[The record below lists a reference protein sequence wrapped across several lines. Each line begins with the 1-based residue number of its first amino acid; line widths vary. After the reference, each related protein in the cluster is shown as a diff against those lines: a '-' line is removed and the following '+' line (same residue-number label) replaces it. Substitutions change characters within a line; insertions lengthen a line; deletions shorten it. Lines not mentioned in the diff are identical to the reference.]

1 MTRKILSVCIVAS
14 LAMLTNQTFAQN
26 TNEPSRSMSVT
37 VKDSE
42 AMAKKDTSVA
52 KPSITHH
59 QVTVDGKVVNYTATA
74 GYMPM
79 KDKDD
84 KVIAKIFYVAY
95 SGDNTGNKGKRPVT
109 FVFNGGPGSASIWL
123 HMGSFSPVRVKF
135 ADDKGDAPA
144 PPYQYENNP
153 NTWLGFTDLVFIDPV
168 STGYSRP
175 QKGVEAKLFHGYTED
190 IESVGD
196 FIRLYI
202 TKNER
207 WESPKFIAG
216 ESYGTTRAAGLS
228 GYLQDRYGMYLN
240 GITLISSVLNF
251 QLIDFKNG
259 NEMPYVYFLPTYA
272 NTAQYFKK
280 LSPELEGLS
289 PAELTKKAELF
300 ANGTYSYFLSLGD
313 QAPADLVSKMVDS
326 LNYFTGIPKDYIR
339 KANERITDGRFF
351 KEVLKD
357 EGKIVGRYD
366 SRFTGEDLDDAGEY
380 PSYDPS
386 DANLNGLF
394 IGAFN
399 QYVRKDLGYVNDI
412 PYEAVAS
419 VWPWDLKPFG
429 GYAGGDNSYLDVSET
444 LRSAMTQNTH
454 LHVNVVCGYYDLAT
468 PVYNAEYVVSHMGLR
483 PDVRKNIVLNYYKA
497 GHMVYVSKETDEKL
511 KADEEAFYQNAL
523 K

>member
-1 MTRKILSVCIVAS
+1 MNPKTLSILTIAA
-14 LAMLTNQTFAQN
+14 LAIISETAIAQN
-26 TNEPSRSMSVT
+26 SRRQSERVSVT
-37 VKDSE
+37 VKDST
-42 AMAKKDTSVA
+42 AVSKKDTTVG

-59 QVTVDGKVVNYTATA
+59 QMTVDGKTISYTATA

-79 KDKDD
+79 KDNKEDD
-84 KVIAKIFYVAY
+84 KLLAKIFYVAY
-95 SGDNTGNKGKRPVT
+95 TADNGNKGKRPVT

-135 ADDKGDAPA
+135 ADDKGDASG
-144 PPYQYENNP
+144 PPYQYQENP
-153 NTWLGFTDLVFIDPV
+153 YTWLGFTDLVFIDPV

-175 QKGVEAKLFHGYTED
+175 QKGVDAKLFHGYTED
-190 IESVGD
+190 ITSVGD
-196 FIRLYI
+196 FIRLYT

-251 QLIDFKNG
+251 QLIDFNRG
-259 NEMPYVYFLPTYA
+259 NEMPYIYFLPTYA
-272 NTAQYFKK
+272 NTAQYYHK
-280 LSPELEGLS
+280 LSADLQSLS
-289 PAELTKKAELF
+289 PADLTRKAELF
-300 ANGTYSYFLSLGD
+300 ANGTYSYFLSEGD
-313 QAPADLVSKMVDS
+313 GATPELTNRVVDS

-339 KANERITDGRFF
+339 KANERINAFRFF
-351 KEVLKD
+351 KEVLRD

-366 SRFTGEDLDDAGEY
+366 SRFTGEDIDNAGEY

-386 DANLNGLF
+386 DANLSGLF

-399 QYVRKDLGYVNDI
+399 QYVRKDLNYINDI
-412 PYEAVAS
+412 PYEALTS
-419 VWPWDLKPFG
+419 VWPWDFKP
-429 GYAGGDNSYLDVSET
+429 AENSYLDVSET
-444 LRSAMTQNTH
+444 LRAAMTQNPH

-483 PDVRKNIVLNYYKA
+483 PDVRKNIILNYYKA
-497 GHMVYVSKETDEKL
+497 GHMVYVSKETDAKL
-511 KADEEAFYQNAL
+511 KTDEEAFYKDAL